1 MTVMSLMAVA
11 AQATTGRDGLN
22 PHLRSRIDLVTSEA
36 RQLLGRAVDGM
47 GLSAR
52 AVSRVLNV
60 ARTIA
65 DLATD
70 EIRGGYE
77 VKNGERVKVP
87 GVLESFNLAQED
99 AELLILQARVAAG
112 WIDASELPQPEPEA
126 FEEDGEYAEGEYDP
140 DQVFG
145 EAGASEGGEGLEG
158 AELESGDAEVFAEDL
173 EKSRDA

>member
-1 MTVMSLMAVA
+1 MAVA

-70 EIRGGYE
+70 ESI
-77 VKNGERVKVP
+77 
-87 GVLESFNLAQED
+87 
-99 AELLILQARVAAG
+99 QA
-112 WIDASELPQPEPEA
+112 SHL
-126 FEEDGEYAEGEYDP
+126 
-140 DQVFG
+140 G
-145 EAGASEGGEGLEG
+145 EALQYRPGPLC
-158 AELESGDAEVFAEDL
+158 D
-173 EKSRDA
+173 